1 MELDEKMCRRRE
13 QHETAADADSEIL
26 GSHVCIQYSCCILL
40 PLLVQAGH
48 DWKRI
53 LFVHEEDQLQ
63 RRISQGPKS
72 DQRGSIPKSCINNE
86 REQRVAHCSNSE
98 QAPQPSN
105 M

>member
-13 QHETAADADSEIL
+13 QHETAAHADSEIL
-26 GSHVCIQYSCCILL
+26 GSHVCIQYRGCILL
-40 PLLVQAGH
+40 PLLVQASH

-53 LFVHEEDQLQ
+53 LFVHEKDQLQ
-63 RRISQGPKS
+63 RHISQGPKT
-72 DQRGSIPKSCINNE
+72 DQRGLIPKSRIDNE

-98 QAPQPSN
+98 RAPQPSN